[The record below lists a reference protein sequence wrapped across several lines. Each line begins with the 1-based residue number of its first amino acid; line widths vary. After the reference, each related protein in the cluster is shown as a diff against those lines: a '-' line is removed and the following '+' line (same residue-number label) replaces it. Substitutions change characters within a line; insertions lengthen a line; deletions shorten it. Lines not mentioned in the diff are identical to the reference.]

1 MKNIKQFFTYLVV
14 GALVMALSVACSEDA
29 PTSSGIT
36 HSSHPPQGTYVSSL
50 IGNPIAFAS
59 QTNGKATVVNNL
71 DGTCHI
77 TGTAYYYQ
85 QYDGTD
91 YQNFDITIT
100 KWYQPNDSSICYA
113 GSANGMFSYL
123 DIEQSEATINLPSG
137 VDFGV
142 SYDVLNSELSIVFGP
157 EGKSYST
164 SSLVRQ

>member
-50 IGNPIAFAS
+50 IGNQFSSAS

-71 DGTCHI
+71 DGTCRI
-77 TGTAYYYQ
+77 TGTAYYYL

-100 KWYQPNDSSICYA
+100 KWYQANNSSICNA
-113 GSANGMFSYL
+113 GSSY
-123 DIEQSEATINLPSG
+123 EQSEATINSPSG

-142 SYDVLNSELSIVFGP
+142 EYDVLNSELSIGFGP
-157 EGKSYST
+157 EGKRYSASY
-164 SSLVRQ
+164 LVRQQ